1 MYDFAKWRIGAK
13 TPASKRM
20 AIRTDVEPPDQHPA
34 TNNPERQCNDRHCG
48 GEEDE
53 QYPGYHDISEPLP
66 LPQLWRLHEP
76 ESAL

>member
-48 GEEDE
+48 SEKDE
-53 QYPGYHDISEPLP
+53 Q
-66 LPQLWRLHEP
+66 
-76 ESAL
+76 